1 MEGENEQVKKK
12 KPFLLKKKYRKFLEK
27 YAELGDIGDAYMA
40 SGFHSANKDIA
51 CAAGSR
57 LLRQIDQNID
67 WRQIVE
73 AACPNT
79 ALAGRLTNLLHH
91 KDGRV
96 AAAAGGH
103 LAKVKGWV
111 PPEGEGE
118 RSIQIAIFTHGDH
131 AQIKEGEANSGV
143 IDVTPS
149 KPKQLTE

>member
-1 MEGENEQVKKK
+1 MEEGNEKKPIK
-12 KPFLLKKKYRKFLEK
+12 KPFILRKKHRKFLENYGK
-27 YAELGDIGDAYMA
+27 IGDIGDAYLSAGYKCKSKEVATA
-40 SGFHSANKDIA
+40 SGSK
-51 CAAGSR
+51 
-57 LLRQIDQNID
+57 LLRKIDENTD

-103 LAKVKGWV
+103 LAKVKGWT

-118 RSIQIAIFTHGDH
+118 RPIQIAIYAGNTP
-131 AQIKEGEANSGV
+131 AQIKENESDHRV
-143 IDVTPS
+143 INVTPP
-149 KPKQLTE
+149 KPKQITE